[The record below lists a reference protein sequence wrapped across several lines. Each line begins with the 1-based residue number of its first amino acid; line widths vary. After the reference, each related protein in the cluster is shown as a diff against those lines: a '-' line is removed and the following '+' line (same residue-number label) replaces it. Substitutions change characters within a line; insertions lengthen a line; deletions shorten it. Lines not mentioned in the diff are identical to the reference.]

1 MSFGGLQLPS
11 PNASG
16 HLNVDMGAIDLPS
29 PVARALAAGAGAAS
43 LGNSRGAG
51 AGAGAAAP
59 ATRNEGGG
67 GGSRLGVDT
76 GDKTRVLEASAAP
89 ATVEEAAETK
99 PGFVPVSNSGDGAAE
114 RRPERRPA
122 NLSIEIPPNALK
134 GEAIRGVL
142 PSDAED
148 GGGDE
153 RAPSAA
159 AAGTK
164 RTRSASLSEPVS
176 GGRSTR
182 SRRGGE

>member
-1 MSFGGLQLPS
+1 MQAKHEMAALEAKAALLA
-11 PNASG
+11 ASNDWESK
-16 HLNVDMGAIDLPS
+16 LEAEQQ
-29 PVARALAAGAGAAS
+29 AAALAQDEM
-43 LGNSRGAG
+43 RGARTETE
-51 AGAGAAAP
+51 ATHEERVAAM
-59 ATRNEGGG
+59 
-67 GGSRLGVDT
+67 
-76 GDKTRVLEASAAP
+76 K
-89 ATVEEAAETK
+89 EEAAETK

>member
-1 MSFGGLQLPS
+1 MLGSSHGGK
-11 PNASG
+11 
-16 HLNVDMGAIDLPS
+16 DGATG
-29 PVARALAAGAGAAS
+29 AAGATG
-43 LGNSRGAG
+43 
-51 AGAGAAAP
+51 
-59 ATRNEGGG
+59 ATRAEGPLAS
-67 GGSRLGVDT
+67 SRLGPRDAP
-76 GDKTRVLEASAAP
+76 EASAAP
-89 ATVEEAAETK
+89 ATAEEAAETK
-99 PGFVPVSNSGDGAAE
+99 PGSLPVSNPGGGAAE

-142 PSDAED
+142 PPVLAED